1 MPHNK
6 ILAAAFGS
14 SGVFI
19 ACVDSTA
26 LSVALPTIAHDLQTD
41 LQVVQWVAL
50 VTIIIIGPLLL
61 GSGRLA
67 DLIGRKKVFL
77 SGVGIFALGA
87 LVSAISPNLPILIS
101 GRAISGIGLAS
112 LYSVGP
118 ALVIGA
124 FSAKSRGRALGIVGT
139 VTSIGLVTGLI
150 LSGLIINEFGWHV
163 IFVVDILVAGLIIVS
178 GLIFL
183 SETDRIQGEGF
194 DLPGSV
200 LMIAWMVPLLF
211 AITQGNAMGWAS
223 PVTLGL
229 LATGIV
235 LLTLFVYLQRRSRFP
250 TIDFTLLQIP
260 SFRAPMGASFCGF
273 IAVQAVIFLT
283 PFYLQNALQLPVQQV
298 GLIIAIFGGMMM
310 FLAPIAGWIADRI
323 GSKIPSTFG
332 LALLGMGLF
341 ILGTLDSN
349 TSVTQVVIALAIA
362 GAGLGCFEW
371 TLNSAI
377 VGSLPRSKLGV
388 ASGFLATARTLGFS
402 TGQAVWATLFA
413 VVVTINA
420 GTNNALQS
428 PLGSLELGFRVA
440 FLAAAGVAMFAALLA
455 SKQGQ
460 VNTLDEKPIVILQ
473 HALPDPDGK
482 NQQNRPK

>member
-1 MPHNK
+1 
-6 ILAAAFGS
+6 
-14 SGVFI
+14 
-19 ACVDSTA
+19 
-26 LSVALPTIAHDLQTD
+26 
-41 LQVVQWVAL
+41 
-50 VTIIIIGPLLL
+50 
-61 GSGRLA
+61 
-67 DLIGRKKVFL
+67 
-77 SGVGIFALGA
+77 
-87 LVSAISPNLPILIS
+87 
-101 GRAISGIGLAS
+101 
-112 LYSVGP
+112 
-118 ALVIGA
+118 
-124 FSAKSRGRALGIVGT
+124 
-139 VTSIGLVTGLI
+139 
-150 LSGLIINEFGWHV
+150 
-163 IFVVDILVAGLIIVS
+163 
-178 GLIFL
+178 
-183 SETDRIQGEGF
+183 
-194 DLPGSV
+194 
-200 LMIAWMVPLLF
+200 
-211 AITQGNAMGWAS
+211 MGWTS

-332 LALLGMGLF
+332 LVLLGMGLF